1 MRNLITVKNS
11 KYPKVNSYL
20 DLYYG
25 IYKDILNW
33 DYYDCKNLVYLI
45 IDKSKENSFKL
56 LNKLFTKSKFNK
68 LSLLYFLFLFMAFVI
83 VKDIIGLF

>member
-33 DYYDCKNLVYLI
+33 DYYDCKNLV
-45 IDKSKENSFKL
+45 
-56 LNKLFTKSKFNK
+56 
-68 LSLLYFLFLFMAFVI
+68 
-83 VKDIIGLF
+83 